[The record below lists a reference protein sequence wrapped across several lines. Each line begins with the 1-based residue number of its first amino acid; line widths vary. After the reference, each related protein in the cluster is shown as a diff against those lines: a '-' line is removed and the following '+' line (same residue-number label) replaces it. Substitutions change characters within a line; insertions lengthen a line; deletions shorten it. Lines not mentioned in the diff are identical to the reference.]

1 MTDRKEFD
9 YVIVGG
15 GAAGCVIA
23 ARLAADSQATV
34 ALVERGKPDRSR
46 LIHIPAVFPRLFNS
60 DYVDVVTSD
69 PDMSLGGRVT
79 DIQQGHVLG
88 GSSSV
93 GAMVYVRGQKEDY
106 DGWVSDHGCTGWGY
120 DDVLPVFRR
129 QERNTRLSGPYHGT
143 DGRLTV
149 ADPGAPHP
157 VSQLAIDAAIA
168 AGVRPTDDFNG
179 ASQEGAGWYQ
189 VTAHAGQRQSAAY
202 CFLKPELHRENLTVL
217 TTVAAERIRFD
228 GRRAVAVEARDASG
242 AEVLIAARREIVLS
256 AGSFHSPKLLM
267 LSGIGPAEEL
277 TRHGIDVL
285 HDAPGVGA
293 NYQDHMSTP
302 VTRYLDGI
310 EGLYGQDRGRNAL
323 RNGLKFLFRREGL
336 LTSTHLDS
344 GACVDA
350 DGDGRPELQ
359 YNFAPFAP
367 GGGGQ
372 PRLEAHAMMMNTIL
386 MRPKSRGRLGLKSKN
401 PADAP
406 RLDARALAHPDDIAT
421 LRRGVRLAQDF
432 YAQAPLRDVVGS
444 EIWPGD
450 TVNSA
455 SRTEALDDAI
465 RRQAQSMRHPAGT
478 CRMGSGPD
486 AVVDTDLRVNG
497 VDGLR
502 VADCSVMPVLTSGN
516 TRAATMMIG
525 DRAATAILTG

>member
-1 MTDRKEFD
+1 MGGETAFD

-23 ARLAADSQATV
+23 ARLAAESGGTV
-34 ALVERGKPDRSR
+34 ALIERGRPDRSR
-46 LIHIPAVFPRLFNS
+46 LIHIPAVFPKLFNS
-60 DYVDVVTSD
+60 DYVDVVTSE
-69 PDMSLGGRVT
+69 PDGSLGGRIT
-79 DIQQGHVLG
+79 DIQQGRVLG

-93 GAMVYVRGQKEDY
+93 GAMVYMRGQKADY
-106 DGWVSDHGCTGWGY
+106 DGWVAEHGCTGWGY

-129 QERNTRLSGPYHGT
+129 QERNTRLAGPYHGT
-143 DGRLTV
+143 EGRMIV

-157 VSQLAIDAAIA
+157 VAQRAIDAAIA
-168 AGVRPTDDFNG
+168 AGVPPTDDFNG
-179 ASQEGAGWYQ
+179 ATQDGAGWYQ
-189 VTAHAGQRQSAAY
+189 VTAHAGQRQSSAY
-202 CFLKPELHRENLTVL
+202 CFLKPEMGRENLTVM
-217 TTVAAERIRFD
+217 TSVAVERIRFSL
-228 GRRAVAVEARDASG
+228 RRAVAVEARDAAG
-242 AEVLIAARREIVLS
+242 DEVVVTARREIVLA

-267 LSGIGPAEEL
+267 LSGVGPAEDL
-277 TRHGIDVL
+277 NRHGIDVL
-285 HDAPGVGA
+285 QDAPGVGA

-323 RNGLKFLFRREGL
+323 RNGLNFLFRRKGL

-386 MRPKSRGRLGLKSKN
+386 MRPKSRGRLGLRSKD

-406 RLDARALAHPDDIAT
+406 RLMAEALSHPDDIAT

-432 YAQAPLRDVVGS
+432 YAQAPLRDVVGP

-450 TVNSA
+450 AIGSA
-455 SRTEALDDAI
+455 SGTGALDEAI
-465 RRQAQSMRHPAGT
+465 RKQAQSMRHPAGT
-478 CRMGSGPD
+478 CRMGPDPD
-486 AVVDTDLRVNG
+486 AVVDLALRVNG

-502 VADCSVMPVLTSGN
+502 VADCSVMPVLPSGN
-516 TRAATMMIG
+516 TRAPTMMIA
-525 DRAATAILTG
+525 DRAATAILAG